1 MFKFSELS
9 SLHVQR
15 LEDLGIEKTLIKT
28 RLKKALL
35 EHYNGALQEQNDGKN
50 TILVFGEAISNLL
63 KDALK
68 RDFSEEADSSE
79 RCSNCKK
86 RYI

>member
-15 LEDLGIEKTLIKT
+15 LEDLGIEKTVIKT

-35 EHYNGALQEQNDGKN
+35 EHYMASRKP
-50 TILVFGEAISNLL
+50 
-63 KDALK
+63 
-68 RDFSEEADSSE
+68 
-79 RCSNCKK
+79 
-86 RYI
+86 